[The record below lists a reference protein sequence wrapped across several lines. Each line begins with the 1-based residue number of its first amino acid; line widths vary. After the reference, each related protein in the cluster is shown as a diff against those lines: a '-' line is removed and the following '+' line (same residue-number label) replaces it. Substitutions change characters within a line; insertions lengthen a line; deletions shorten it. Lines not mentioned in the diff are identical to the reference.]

1 MMNSLSFSFFKEQMW
16 KYNSWFAFTTT
27 Q

>member
-1 MMNSLSFSFFKEQMW
+1 MNSLSFSFFKEQMW